1 MEAPM
6 YRFVLDR
13 FIDESGEV
21 FLVMM
26 AGLVSLAFTIEVVRP
41 IIGA

>member
-1 MEAPM
+1 M

-26 AGLVSLAFTIEVVRP
+26 AGLVSAAFTFEVVRP